1 MAGSYAALYVVINPQ
16 SYLDDF
22 GDSFNQQILAVLAVT
37 RGLIIWFLPWVL
49 LSGITRYTFLPPS
62 FPVWRLKNMLLLGA
76 GIGALVTFGY
86 LAWLAPFY
94 YYYHAPWVTPISLMG
109 VALALAFGS
118 IMGAATG
125 CLVGL
130 AARWFKRG
138 R

>member
-22 GDSFNQQILAVLAVT
+22 GESFNQQVLAVISVT

-49 LSGITRYTFLPPS
+49 LSGIARYTFLPPS
-62 FPVWRLKNMLLLGA
+62 FPVWRLKNMLLLGT
-76 GIGALVTFGY
+76 GIGALVTLGY
-86 LAWLAPFY
+86 FAWLAPFY

-109 VALALAFGS
+109 VALALAVGS
-118 IMGAATG
+118 IIGAATG

-130 AARWFKRG
+130 AARWFERG